1 MVRILSMNEENFL
14 NKRLEDVIRKTF
26 QLSESGIEE
35 NWTSVD
41 IPKWDSVGHLNL
53 IVEIEKT
60 FQVTMEMDE
69 MFEIETLGDIQKILK
84 RKQAL

>member
-1 MVRILSMNEENFL
+1 MNEENFL

-26 QLSESGIEE
+26 QLNENGIEE